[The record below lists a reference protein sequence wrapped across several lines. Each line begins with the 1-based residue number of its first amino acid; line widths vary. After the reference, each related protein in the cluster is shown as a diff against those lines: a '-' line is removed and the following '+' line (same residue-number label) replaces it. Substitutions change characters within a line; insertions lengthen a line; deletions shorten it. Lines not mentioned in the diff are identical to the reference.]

1 MKFAAIQHDIVWRD
15 RDANFEH
22 LRVLIAEAELNGA
35 EFVVLSETFST
46 GFAVDDASFAEPKG
60 GPSSQFL
67 AAMAREHKIWIGGTC
82 PELSATSDD
91 ARPAN
96 TFVVVSPEGIEHRYE
111 KIHPFTFGGEDKH
124 VRPGN
129 EFVTIDVGDLRVS
142 LFVCYDLRFADEF
155 WQGARNTDVFL
166 VPANWPESRSM
177 HWLSLLQARA
187 IENQTY
193 VIGCNRVGQGGSL
206 VYSGDSRIFDPF
218 GETLAQGAPH
228 EECILYADITRERV
242 VEVRDKFR
250 FLQDRRA

>member
-1 MKFAAIQHDIVWRD
+1 MKFAAIQHDIAWCD
-15 RDANFEH
+15 REANFDH

-35 EFVVLSETFST
+35 EFVLLTETFST
-46 GFAVDDASFAEPKG
+46 GFAVDNSTFAEVTG
-60 GPSSQFL
+60 GPSSHFL
-67 AAMAREHKIWIGGTC
+67 ASMAKEHHICIGGTC
-82 PELSATSDD
+82 PELAATSVDG
-91 ARPAN
+91 RPAN
-96 TFVVVSPEGIEHRYE
+96 TFVVVSPDGIEYRYE

-129 EFVTIDVGDLRVS
+129 DFVTIDIGDLRVS

-155 WQGARNTDVFL
+155 WQRAKDTDVFL

-206 VYSGDSRIFDPF
+206 VYSGDSRIFDPY
-218 GETLAQGAPH
+218 GETLAQGTPH
-228 EECILYADITRERV
+228 EECILYADVTRERV
-242 VEVRDKFR
+242 TEVREKFR
-250 FLQDRRA
+250 FLQDRRS